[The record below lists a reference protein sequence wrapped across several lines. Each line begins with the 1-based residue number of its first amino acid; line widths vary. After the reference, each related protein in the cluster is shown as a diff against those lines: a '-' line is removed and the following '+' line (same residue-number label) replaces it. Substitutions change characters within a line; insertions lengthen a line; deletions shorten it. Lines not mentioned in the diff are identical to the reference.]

1 MARLLRGLNIY
12 RIGVMFIFVLTFFR
26 VLSELYLPTI
36 MADIVDIGIVQN
48 DKEYMLTLGWW
59 MLAVAAFGTVC
70 ACISSYYSAKVA
82 SGFGSDIRK
91 KIFHKVEAFGI
102 EEVNKFGTSSLIN
115 RTTNDINQVQQVTT
129 MLLRMVIMAPMMCI
143 GGIIMAISK
152 NAKLSIIFLV
162 AIPILALIIYV
173 IIQKGMP
180 LFKELQ
186 KKLDGLNSVLRE
198 NLTGIRVI
206 RSFNKEKYEQD
217 RFYRANKELTNK
229 ALQVNN
235 MMAVTMPIM
244 MVVLNLSTV
253 AIIWFGG
260 IQVNQGTMNVGDIM
274 AFIQYGMQIMF
285 SLMMVSMIFV
295 MMPRAAASADRIN
308 EVLKMSLSIKEMED
322 KAKKIPTGK
331 IEFRNVSFSY
341 PQAEKPVLQNL
352 SFQMNPGE
360 ITAIIGGTGSGK
372 STILHLISRFYDV
385 NQGEILID
393 GIDIKEYDQH
403 ALRENLGLVPQKA
416 VLFTGTIA
424 DNIRFGNED
433 ATEDEILTVL
443 DVSQA
448 KEFVDKLDKGIHSP
462 ISQGGN
468 NVSGGQ
474 KQRLS
479 IARAL
484 IRKPKIYLFDDS
496 FSALDYRTD
505 ASLRKALKKEVKNST
520 MVIVAQRVSTIKDAD
535 KIIVLNDGEIAGIGT
550 HRHLLST
557 CEVYEEIVKSQG
569 LVEETV

>member
-308 EVLKMSLSIKEMED
+308 EVLEMSLSIKEMED

-352 SFQMNPGE
+352 SFQINPGE

-550 HRHLLST
+550 HRNLLST